1 MEISN
6 KINYSSNNKIFYLI
20 ILILG
25 LYIYYNYYQTNITE
39 GFKSQELT
47 HQNPNY
53 QIVGNNLPLYTL
65 RQQKIIDLPRF
76 GSYHQETVYYKIGE
90 MIRSI
95 YPLNHLSIKGGSI
108 DAIEKLRDGKLDIV
122 MVQENIFNDAILGIE
137 FFKNKPLKNTSMITG
152 LFYDTFMLITYQN
165 SGLTGWKDLR
175 GHKIGL
181 PSKNTASHQNFIK
194 LVQCVGLDPEKDMIY
209 INVESPNRLA
219 NLLLKKE
226 IDGIFLTSNSK
237 NPYLIN
243 LARKMSLRF
252 IGTNEIN
259 DDIINLYFPL
269 AHKKVIS
276 TTNFYN
282 NINTSALI
290 NTYGIRE
297 ILVARDDLDPKII
310 YDLTKKIY
318 QNVENLKFGVNNFLK
333 TQHRNNELIDA
344 FIPSEM
350 TFIEDTI
357 PIHKGAK
364 KYYIEQSWI
373 KIEKKTNEKKT
384 NE

>member
-6 KINYSSNNKIFYLI
+6 LNNKKFYYLV
-20 ILILG
+20 ILILSV
-25 LYIYYNYYQTNITE
+25 YIYYNYYQISINE

-53 QIVGNNLPLYTL
+53 QFIGNNLPLYTL
-65 RQQKIIDLPRF
+65 RQNKIIDLPKL
-76 GSYHQETVYYKIGE
+76 GSYHRETVYYKVGE
-90 MIRSI
+90 MIRSL
-95 YPLNHLSIKGGSI
+95 YPLNHLSIEGGSI
-108 DAIEKLRDGKLDIV
+108 DAIEKLRNGKLDIV
-122 MVQENIFNDAILGIE
+122 MVQENIFNDAILGNG

-165 SGLTGWKDLR
+165 SGLIGWKDLR

-181 PSKNTASHQNFIK
+181 PSKNTATHQNFIK
-194 LVQCVGLDPEKDMIY
+194 LVQCVGLDPDKDMIY

-252 IGTNEIN
+252 IGTDEIN

-297 ILVARDDLDPKII
+297 ILVARDDVNSKII
-310 YDLTKKIY
+310 YDLIKKIY
-318 QNVENLKFGVNNFLK
+318 QNVENLKFGINNFLG

-350 TFIEDTI
+350 SFIEDTI
-357 PIHKGAK
+357 PIHNGAK
-364 KYYIEQSWI
+364 NYYIEQGWI
-373 KIEKKTNEKKT
+373 KIEKKITEKKIT
-384 NE
+384 N